1 MLGWLGLLGA
11 VLAFGTASLLQA
23 NGARKSEGQH
33 RGLRYLLDLA
43 RSGPYAAGTALDL
56 IGVVLTAVALRDLPL
71 FLVQAATASS
81 LVVTAVGSALLFP
94 AERRPGL
101 WRPVIMVTAGLAMIG
116 AAAAEGESAGVS
128 TLWRLLLALGLP
140 LLFGAQILLRRT
152 SLPPAIRYAA
162 ITGLAYA
169 GMGISLRALHVPDN
183 RLMTLAEPAAL
194 LAAGYL
200 AMALLMFG
208 RALQHGSVT
217 QTMAIVV
224 STDTVLPAI
233 VGVLFLGDRTRPGGG
248 GVVLAG
254 MALTV
259 GAVMWLIRATAGPAD
274 RPAAAPEVA
283 GALAA

>member
-1 MLGWLGLLGA
+1 M
-11 VLAFGTASLLQA
+11 
-23 NGARKSEGQH
+23 
-33 RGLRYLLDLA
+33 
-43 RSGPYAAGTALDL
+43 AGTALDL

-81 LVVTAVGSALLFP
+81 LVVTAIGSALLLP

-116 AAAAEGESAGVS
+116 SAAAEGESTGAS
-128 TLWRLLLALGLP
+128 TLWGVLLALGLP
-140 LLFGAQILLRRT
+140 LLFAAQVLLRRT
-152 SLPPAIRYAA
+152 SLSAAIRYAA
-162 ITGLAYA
+162 VTGLSYA
-169 GMGISLRALHVPDN
+169 GMGISLRALHLPDN
-183 RLMTLAEPAAL
+183 RLMTVAEPAAL

-224 STDTVLPAI
+224 AIDTILPAI
-233 VGVLFLGDRTRPGGG
+233 IGVLFLGDRTRPGGG

-259 GAVMWLIRATAGPAD
+259 SAVMWLIRATAGPAG
-274 RPAAAPEVA
+274 RSAAAPAAAGP
-283 GALAA
+283 LAA